1 MANTLTTAAPPTTAE
16 VAADEL
22 AWIAAQSGIVTD
34 LNPGSQVRTEAEAL
48 GSVVEMQSVIAQAQA
63 FEAIVYA
70 AWGAF
75 NIVPR
80 NAIPAIVPV
89 TFVTGNEAN
98 PPIAPAPI
106 VVPEG
111 TVVQTVGGVQFT
123 TVADVTMP
131 AGGTSVNAIASA
143 VIPGVGGN
151 VATGSIEQIATSLSY
166 PLQVSNSAPGTGGED
181 TETPAQ
187 TMARFTAVVASI
199 GLGTPVGIANACI
212 GVSVSGT
219 AEAVLKATVYE
230 PWITQVMQGIAN
242 PTPGFDVY
250 VDNGSGSA
258 SANLLTAVGA
268 TLDGSLSL
276 GEDGYRPAGVPYT
289 VNAVNPVYC
298 DLTITGNA
306 LYPTLDTALN
316 TYATSAAD
324 DYFSSLGF
332 GETADKTQII
342 AAVANVVA
350 GNVNTLSVSM
360 TDVNGVDQSQITATG
375 IQRVILRTLTVD
387 FS

>member
-1 MANTLTTAAPPTTAE
+1 MSSTLTTAAPPTTAE

-22 AWIAAQSGIVTD
+22 AWIAAQSGVLTD
-34 LNPGSQVRTEAEAL
+34 LNTGSQIRTEAEAL

-75 NIVPR
+75 NIIPR
-80 NAIPAIVPV
+80 SAIPAIVDV
-89 TFVTGNEAN
+89 TFVTGTEVN
-98 PPIAPAPI
+98 PPVAPAPI
-106 VVPEG
+106 TIPAG

-123 TVADVTMP
+123 TVAAVTMP
-131 AGGTSVNAIASA
+131 AGGTTVDAIASA
-143 VIPGVGGN
+143 VIPGAGGN
-151 VATGSIEQIATSLSY
+151 VAAGSINQIATSLSY
-166 PLQVSNSAPGTGGED
+166 PLQVSNAAPGTGGED

-219 AEAVLKATVYE
+219 AEVVLKSTVYE
-230 PWITQVMQGIAN
+230 PWITQIMQGVAN

-258 SANLLTAVGA
+258 SANLLAAVA
-268 TLDGSLSL
+268 ARLDGSLAL

-289 VNAVNPVYC
+289 VNAVIPIYC
-298 DLTITGNA
+298 DLTVTGNS

-316 TYATSAAD
+316 TYATAAVD
-324 DYFSSLGF
+324 SYFAGLGF

-350 GNVNTLSVSM
+350 GNVNTLGVTM
-360 TDVNGVDQSQITATG
+360 LDVNDVDQSQITATG
-375 IQRVILRTLTVD
+375 IQRVILRNLTVD